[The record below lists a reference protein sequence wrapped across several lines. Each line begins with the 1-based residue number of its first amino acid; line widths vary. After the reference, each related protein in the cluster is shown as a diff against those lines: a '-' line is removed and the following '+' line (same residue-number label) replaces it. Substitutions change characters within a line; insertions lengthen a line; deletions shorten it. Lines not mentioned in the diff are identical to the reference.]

1 MAADPLD
8 REKKK
13 MKMAVD
19 LWSDSDEESP
29 VPSEW
34 AGVNPDSFRDDYLAK
49 VEQDR
54 LDEQSAPRPVKIATL
69 DYYKP
74 PTMFHTVELFPVS
87 QSGSKAVLR
96 AAKFLLGVSSSLD
109 GEPLRRCSGFWVD
122 WDEEKKTG
130 LVLTTARLIRTKDAP
145 YSVWSGGEEYAAD
158 AHVTVH
164 LLNGTSAEGQLVY
177 LQPHYDLAFLSVQ
190 VDQPINLPS
199 LNEKDVEYAQEVF
212 RLGRDDSLNLRI
224 TYARAEYLNPTMF
237 ERHHN
242 VYFRSPDGHG
252 DNSEYDNGG
261 PVINL
266 CGEVVG
272 MVNVPKRFGS
282 FVPSSILLNCLDS
295 WKKYQHIPRPHLGM
309 MFKDIKLLEPAH
321 VDMLWRTFNIDD
333 GLIVQEVSGGSAA
346 EKSGIQKGDIIES
359 FNGKPVSSTI
369 ELENVLMS
377 ICKCPLDVEVHI
389 YVGVFHILKEQRST
403 IELTAKL
410 SELGEIITRE
420 LRRKPIRAK
429 GFTALHST
437 NSIKH
442 LFLRKRS
449 RQRLIIG
456 LTDLRSYR
464 LLNWMPD

>member
-54 LDEQSAPRPVKIATL
+54 LDEQSAPRPVKVATL

-122 WDEEKKTG
+122 WDEEENRPC
-130 LVLTTARLIRTKDAP
+130 LTTARLIRTKDAP

-272 MVNVPKRFGS
+272 MAHP
-282 FVPSSILLNCLDS
+282 
-295 WKKYQHIPRPHLGM
+295 QPHLGM

-333 GLIVQEVSGGSAA
+333 GLIVQEV
-346 EKSGIQKGDIIES
+346 GDIIES

-410 SELGEIITRE
+410 SELGEIITRG
-420 LRRKPIRAK
+420 P
-429 GFTALHST
+429 
-437 NSIKH
+437 
-442 LFLRKRS
+442 
-449 RQRLIIG
+449 
-456 LTDLRSYR
+456 TDS
-464 LLNWMPD
+464 